1 MTLGP
6 SAILALA
13 TQCAPAVSPQVIAA
27 IVDVES
33 KGYVFAINVNRL
45 SRQPR
50 APRSAAEAT
59 RIAQYYIARGH
70 SVDLGLGQIN
80 SRNMRW
86 LGLTWDSVFDP
97 CTNVAA
103 AGTVLAAN
111 YRSVRDGRHPQTAL
125 RIALSLYNTGN
136 RERGFRNGY
145 VRKVERAG
153 YALAGQQVPTSVTAS
168 YLPSP
173 ALSSVANDGER
184 ETLSSISL
192 PEIARQNLA
201 ASPFQQVAVRQWP
214 PEWDV
219 FARAQLAATAQ
230 PNEEN

>member
-1 MTLGP
+1 MALGP
-6 SAILALA
+6 TAILALA
-13 TQCAPAVSPQVIAA
+13 AQCAPAVSPQVIAA

-45 SRQPR
+45 SRQPSP
-50 APRSAAEAT
+50 PRSAAEAT
-59 RIAQYYIARGH
+59 RVAQYYIARGH

-111 YRSVRDGRHPQTAL
+111 YRAVRNGRHPQIAL
-125 RIALSLYNTGN
+125 RIALSLYNTGH

-153 YALAGQQVPTSVTAS
+153 YALAGQQVSTSVTVA
-168 YLPSP
+168 YLPFSVPSP
-173 ALSSVANDGER
+173 ARDGGER

-192 PEIARQNLA
+192 PVIARQNLNA
-201 ASPFQQVAVRQWP
+201 PPVQQVAVRQRP

-219 FARAQLAATAQ
+219 FARAQFAATAK